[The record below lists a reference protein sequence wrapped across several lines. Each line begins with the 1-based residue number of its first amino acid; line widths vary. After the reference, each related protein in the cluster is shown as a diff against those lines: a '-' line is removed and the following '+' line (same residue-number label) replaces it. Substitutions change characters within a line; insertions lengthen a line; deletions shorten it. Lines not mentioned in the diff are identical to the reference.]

1 MAVIRIIR
9 NPEIQSAVQY
19 RAFSVKLGGTHIKY
33 QALKG
38 SAILYYLILP
48 LFYMNIIYP

>member
-1 MAVIRIIR
+1 MAFVKVTR
-9 NPEIQSAVQY
+9 NPEIQSAAQC
-19 RAFSVKLGGTHIKY
+19 RAFSVKHGGTHTKH

-38 SAILYYLILP
+38 SAILRYLTLP